1 MGNVV
6 YVSLRRFA
14 SPAVTPLSFTVPTA
28 TEILTPASTIF
39 NSFTG
44 MLALGIGLSLG
55 VALLAKAAGLIS
67 I

>member
-14 SPAVTPLSFTVPTA
+14 SPVTPLSFTVPTA